1 MNPPSGWATDTWPE
15 VTAAMD
21 ASGRLAVRELGAER
35 ATMLKRR
42 EEVLKSEEQWQW
54 RMELVV

>member
-1 MNPPSGWATDTWPE
+1 
-15 VTAAMD
+15 MD